1 MVLKGKVGKVTYISF
16 STGKPVVNN
25 DEIPHAFQNLR
36 NVKNLNIGYAK
47 IMRANIFLLHNIRSV
62 KIILKLIPNNKLNL
76 KQKIYIFLPLKIK

>member
-36 NVKNLNIGYAK
+36 NVKNSNIG
-47 IMRANIFLLHNIRSV
+47 V
-62 KIILKLIPNNKLNL
+62 LK
-76 KQKIYIFLPLKIK
+76 